1 MATERLQQD
10 ALSARDHR
18 RVADYVGRVAGIQ
31 LPESKHAL
39 IEGRL
44 RKRQHA
50 RGLRSLRDYIDFALD
65 EQAGAEE
72 RPHLIDAITTNKT
85 DFYREPAHFRFL
97 REHVLGEIAVRRD
110 RGWRVPLRIW
120 SAGCA
125 SGEEPYTLAMEML
138 ELRRM
143 HPDFRFEIRATDISA
158 SSLAIA
164 RTAIY
169 PHQRVASMPLPLRR
183 RYLLRSRDRS
193 LDLVRMAPEVR
204 ERVRF
209 ASFNLLTDA
218 YDVPD
223 SPDIVLCRNVMIY
236 FSHPDRDRIVARF
249 ARILPP
255 GGLLLVGHSE
265 SLSGSE
271 SSGGSGTA
279 FVQIQPAIYRK
290 IVPGAHP

>member
-10 ALSARDHR
+10 ALSARDHK

-31 LPESKHAL
+31 LPESKRTL

-65 EQAGAEE
+65 EQAGTEE
-72 RPHLIDAITTNKT
+72 RLHLIDAITTNKT

-97 REHVLGEIAVRRD
+97 REHILGEIAVRRD
-110 RGWRVPLRIW
+110 RGWRKPLRIW

-138 ELRRM
+138 ELQRM
-143 HPDFRFEIRATDISA
+143 HPEFRFEIRATDISA

-169 PHQRVASMPLPLRR
+169 PHQRVASMPLTLRR
-183 RYLLRSRDRS
+183 RYLLRTRDRS
-193 LDLVRMAPEVR
+193 LDLVRIAPEVR

-209 ASFNLLTDA
+209 ASLNLLTDA

-223 SPDIVLCRNVMIY
+223 RPDIVLCRNVMIY

-249 ARILPP
+249 LRILPP
-255 GGLLLVGHSE
+255 GGLLLIGHSE
-265 SLSGSE
+265 SLSGS
-271 SSGGSGTA
+271 GTA
-279 FVQIQPAIYRK
+279 FEQIQPAIYRK
-290 IVPGAHP
+290 AES